1 MNYNITDEDWMIVE
15 ARLETMPEEMSLGIL
30 STVLTKRD
38 LMKQVNERTE
48 IGISYASMQLRFIK
62 WLLQESRIVL

>member
-1 MNYNITDEDWMIVE
+1 MNYNISEEDWNIVE
-15 ARLETMPEEMSLGIL
+15 ARLESMPEEMTLGIL

-38 LMKQVNERTE
+38 LVQEVRNKTE

-62 WLLQESRIVL
+62 WLLQESRII